1 MHEDGGVEKKRH
13 ENLWRRS
20 TAQFDLL
27 KGLAVAVQMTHKH
40 VIYVPALDVTQYMP
54 LKNKESNYF
63 SKRWRVHNMTGA
75 MCDGKRG
82 ELAKRAFKG

>member
-13 ENLWRRS
+13 ENLWTRS

-40 VIYVPALDVTQYMP
+40 VIYVPALDVTQYMT
-54 LKNKESNYF
+54 
-63 SKRWRVHNMTGA
+63 RRVIILAN
-75 MCDGKRG
+75 DG
-82 ELAKRAFKG
+82 ECIT